1 MNIRDKL
8 RLKEGDTVV
17 INAMAHSD
25 TGTLCKV
32 AHIVKGDDG
41 HVAVVKEDGAR
52 FPNGN
57 WVRFISY
64 KCLDLAKG
72 ESDG

>member
-41 HVAVVKEDGAR
+41 HVAVVKEDGTR

>member
-8 RLKEGDTVV
+8 RLKEGDVVV

-32 AHIVKGDDG
+32 AHIIKGDDG
-41 HVAVVKEDGAR
+41 HVAVVKEDGTR

-72 ESDG
+72 ENDG